1 MMSSLDIQTGRLRIP
16 VSARDH
22 ILGPAGA
29 PVTLVEYADFEC
41 PYSAAARPVIQELLR
56 LRGDRLR
63 FVYRHFPL
71 TNLHPNAEF
80 AAEAAEVAATRGCF
94 WLLHDWLFEHQ
105 DRLQP
110 VCVTAVAERLGLD
123 TTAFAQ
129 AVAART
135 YMQRVREDFLGG
147 LRSGVNGTPSFF
159 VNADR
164 HDGGYLLDELIEAVD
179 RAAGSAPRSN

>member
-22 ILGPAGA
+22 ILGPADA
-29 PVTLVEYADFEC
+29 RVTLVEYADFEC
-41 PYSAAARPVIQELLR
+41 PYSATARPVIQELQR
-56 LRGDRLR
+56 LRGDTLR

-71 TNLHPNAEF
+71 INLHSNAEL
-80 AAEAAEVAATRGCF
+80 AAEAAEVAGAHGCF
-94 WLLHDWLFEHQ
+94 WLVHDWLFEHQ
-105 DRLQP
+105 NQLQP
-110 VCVTAVAERLGLD
+110 VCVTAAAEWLGLD
-123 TTAFAQ
+123 TAAFAQ

-135 YMQRVREDFLGG
+135 YMERVREDFLGG

-159 VNADR
+159 INGDR

-179 RAAGSAPRSN
+179 RTAV